1 MTKEEIEA
9 LYDEYCKAR
18 KASRD
23 AKITKTKELPDT
35 YVIDENKSVKWNRE
49 QVQLMNEKI
58 KEEKDTK
65 ISYRAECTKKLLEAI
80 RIYIKDNYNIPS
92 SVYDNMRNF
101 MYTWDEDDYYFNNGI
116 ENALSFLEDLAEVIN
131 LK

>member
-1 MTKEEIEA
+1 MTKEEIVA